1 MRGSHALKKMFKAR
15 DFRRIYLARLLAQFA
30 DGMFQASLAGSVFFN
45 PQHASTPADLA
56 AGFAILLL
64 PYSLIGPFVGVFL
77 DRLSRRNLMVASNI
91 MRGVLGLCVAATI
104 WFGAQQMSLYVLAL
118 LALSLSRFFLS
129 ALSACLPYVVERR
142 VLVSAN
148 AFTTTSGTVTTII
161 GGGAA
166 IAVLFFTGKND
177 HGYALSCV
185 VSTLGSFIAA
195 VVMSRFGKD
204 TLGPSAEDRANRTG
218 FLDVLRGMAQG
229 VTHLRERPACA
240 GAMIAVAMHRF
251 VFGAM
256 TVGILLLFKW
266 HIEASGMLRNG
277 LGGIAQALAAG
288 GLGAG
293 LAALVTPAI
302 TRDIG
307 KSAWV
312 ALTIGI
318 GGTVSMM
325 LLLPANGWLVL
336 LAAFVMGFA
345 GQGAKVCSDTIIQE
359 SVLSS
364 YRGRVFTV
372 YDTLFNAAFVIGIV
386 IAAFT
391 LPHDGRSFGFYTGCA
406 VLYVIT
412 GAVYR
417 YVSKRNNHG

>member
-1 MRGSHALKKMFKAR
+1 MRGSHALKRMFRER

-64 PYSLIGPFVGVFL
+64 PYSMIGPFVGVFL

-91 MRGVLGLCVAATI
+91 LRALLGLCVAATI
-104 WFGAQQMSLYVLAL
+104 WLGTQQLALYVLAL

-166 IAVLFFTGKND
+166 IAVLFFTGKSD
-177 HGYALSCV
+177 HGYALVCV
-185 VSTLGSFIAA
+185 VSTLGSLLAA
-195 VVMSRFGKD
+195 AVMSRFGRD
-204 TLGPSAEDRANRTG
+204 TLGPSDRDRANRTG
-218 FLDVLRGMAQG
+218 FLDVLRGMGQG
-229 VTHLRERPACA
+229 VEHLRERPACA
-240 GAMIAVAMHRF
+240 AAMIAVAMHRF

-266 HIEASGMLRNG
+266 HVQASGLLRND
-277 LGGIAQALAAG
+277 LGGVAQALAAG
-288 GLGAG
+288 GIGAG
-293 LAALVTPAI
+293 LSALLTPAI
-302 TRDIG
+302 TRGIG

-312 ALTIGI
+312 SLTIGV
-318 GGTVSMM
+318 GGTVAMM
-325 LLLPANGWLVL
+325 LLLPANGWMALA
-336 LAAFVMGFA
+336 AAFVMGFA

-359 SVLSS
+359 TVLSS

-391 LPHDGRSFGFYTGCA
+391 LPQDGRSLGFYVVCA

-412 GAVYR
+412 GATYR
-417 YVSKRNNHG
+417 YVSKKNNHG